1 MGPQGDFFWAFEKEG
16 AENGCEQ
23 KEKVAQAAQARFF
36 FASVRFINM
45 GLALPG
51 PPLLPG
57 SPRGLFP
64 GFRERGGGKM
74 DAS

>member
-36 FASVRFINM
+36 F
-45 GLALPG
+45 
-51 PPLLPG
+51 LLTKLYKYILQVNI
-57 SPRGLFP
+57 S
-64 GFRERGGGKM
+64 
-74 DAS
+74 